1 MVSIVLRSVQ
11 CDAAET
17 AGGHER
23 DRGPRD
29 ATRMTAVQLCVLL

>member
-1 MVSIVLRSVQ
+1 MVSIVLRSVH

-17 AGGHER
+17 AGCHER